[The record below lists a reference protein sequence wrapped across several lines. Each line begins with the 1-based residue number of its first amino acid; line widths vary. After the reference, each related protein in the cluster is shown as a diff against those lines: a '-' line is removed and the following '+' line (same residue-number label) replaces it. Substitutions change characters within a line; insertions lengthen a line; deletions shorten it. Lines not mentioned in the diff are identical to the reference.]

1 MSALR
6 RSDNENMLCLMI
18 ICKCVR
24 KDSIL
29 QGKSWIRKMV
39 VSCMIA
45 LASCSCIRAGDDF
58 KVYALNLEDA
68 RDLSEANIWL
78 LPILK
83 QNIIV
88 YFIWSLLPSF
98 CNYPLDTAETSKD
111 LETTLCRSLQEE
123 DDQAVLRYT
132 SEVAACNLDVL
143 RSSAREIL
151 CTLSEANKKTR
162 NRSYEIIV
170 QIGHAVWD
178 QETVA
183 ITRRACISFQRVAGG
198 LAGETPHMI
207 SAAVKGIAGLTYEF
221 FDLISKVFNV
231 LPSATLSSG
240 RYALLLQAVLGLL
253 KVLVAKSHAEG
264 LQTHM
269 RGMVET
275 LLSLQGFEFDDHMFE
290 QVKQLLE
297 MLVKKCGLDAV
308 KEVMPEE
315 HMKNRKRKLQSDEE
329 EPEIDAADGQL
340 IIRED
345 ETTTLKRDMQTDSV
359 VRSSHLTSVNSRKA
373 EKRRKTTTKS
383 GWAYTARWLRAKPDP
398 RAAAR
403 KGMSSVVKLS
413 KTLEGQSVSRA

>member
-1 MSALR
+1 MILVGLR
-6 RSDNENMLCLMI
+6 
-18 ICKCVR
+18 
-24 KDSIL
+24 
-29 QGKSWIRKMV
+29 G
-39 VSCMIA
+39 
-45 LASCSCIRAGDDF
+45 SCSLRSCVSYTPRGAFDAWPLWILSGVGLGHIAYCVARACGPVDTIREFSSYFLKG
-58 KVYALNLEDA
+58 ALKSLEDIQK
-68 RDLSEANIWL
+68 LSN
-78 LPILK
+78 
-83 QNIIV
+83 
-88 YFIWSLLPSF
+88 
-98 CNYPLDTAETSKD
+98 
-111 LETTLCRSLQEE
+111 E
-123 DDQAVLRYT
+123 DFPYRKP
-132 SEVAACNLDVL
+132 
-143 RSSAREIL
+143 
-151 CTLSEANKKTR
+151 ANKKTR

-170 QIGHAVWD
+170 QIGHACVD
-178 QETVA
+178 QENSGNKESLYNFFNT
-183 ITRRACISFQRVAGG
+183 VAGG

-221 FDLISKVFNV
+221 FDLISKAFNV

-269 RGMVET
+269 RGMVEA
-275 LLSLQGFEFDDHMFE
+275 LLRLQGFEFDDHMFE

-329 EPEIDAADGQL
+329 EQELDAADGQL

-359 VRSSHLTSVNSRKA
+359 VSSHLTSVNSRKA
-373 EKRRKTTTKS
+373 ENRRKTTTKS
-383 GWAYTARWLRAKPDP
+383 GWAYTGSEYSSKKAGGDLKRKGKLEPYAYWPLDSKMVSRKPDH